1 MKKALLKTIRNDI
14 KRKDFLKIYAMQLY
28 RYIFELLW
36 NVPENSS
43 LIKYFS
49 KLQYTSGKFELLR
62 DQHK

>member
-49 KLQYTSGKFELLR
+49 KLQYKSGKFEL
-62 DQHK
+62 